1 MFVNMLQGKPPDQ
14 KFTFSLGGSVAMQQ
28 PRLSL
33 LWAEGNPL
41 CKVRYRAVIKSKED
55 SLLEVS
61 VLLVVVK
68 ELKNDCALKGLVT

>member
-1 MFVNMLQGKPPDQ
+1 
-14 KFTFSLGGSVAMQQ
+14 MQQ